1 MADKNKAEQYYT
13 RPPKLGKWEGFRQF
27 VWNSETGQF
36 LGRTG
41 SSWGK
46 SGYPKK
52 KNPSNDLLAFRK
64 SPSDYFEAQSSCVVD
79 NVKGF
84 FL

>member
-52 KNPSNDLLAFRK
+52 KK
-64 SPSDYFEAQSSCVVD
+64 SI
-79 NVKGF
+79 K
-84 FL
+84 